1 MTSYKKVL
9 QDEIEW
15 TRASNEAIGLPPSTF
30 HVLAATI
37 AERGDEECCLAILRY
52 AQYRADVRTRSGLS
66 RSKEAEE
73 SYQRIQA
80 ALTVKRVKKADK
92 QKHA

>member
-15 TRASNEAIGLPPSTF
+15 TRASNEAIGLPPSAF
-30 HVLAATI
+30 HVLAAKI
-37 AERGDEECCLAILRY
+37 AEQGNEECCLECLRY
-52 AQYRADVRTRSGLS
+52 AQYREDVRTRSGLS

-80 ALTVKRVKKADK
+80 ALTVKRVKKVIK
-92 QKHA
+92 